1 MGAVNFVREL
11 TYCYLRLAH
20 PETDF
25 GGQKGLSDLTSL
37 STEDSYVKN
46 YKKSHNKGYKTARAV
61 EVKGEHLP
69 TGELGV
75 IHGSM
80 SLSAVKQVCHQR
92 DVSINEYM
100 TAVFIYSIY
109 KEYLKESPS
118 SRPIAVAVPVNLRPY
133 FESVTTR
140 NFFVMVSAVYAADRT
155 GESFDRILE
164 LVTMSLREQITKEH
178 LEELFSYNVS
188 NQKNIFLRSVPMF
201 IKVLAMRFVY
211 RSSARAN
218 TSTLTN
224 IGAFQVQKEY
234 ESFIEKF
241 HGMIAMSTGQHI
253 KALLCSYR
261 DELVLNFSST
271 LRDVSIQR
279 RFFRKLVE
287 DGMEVT
293 IESNGVYYE

>member
-1 MGAVNFVREL
+1 M
-11 TYCYLRLAH
+11 
-20 PETDF
+20 
-25 GGQKGLSDLTSL
+25 Q
-37 STEDSYVKN
+37 
-46 YKKSHNKGYKTARAV
+46 
-61 EVKGEHLP
+61 
-69 TGELGV
+69 
-75 IHGSM
+75 
-80 SLSAVKQVCHQR
+80 
-92 DVSINEYM
+92 
-100 TAVFIYSIY
+100 
-109 KEYLKESPS
+109 
-118 SRPIAVAVPVNLRPY
+118 PIGR
-133 FESVTTR
+133 
-140 NFFVMVSAVYAADRT
+140 
-155 GESFDRILE
+155 ESFDRILE

-287 DGMEVT
+287 DGIEVT

>member
-1 MGAVNFVREL
+1 MLFR
-11 TYCYLRLAH
+11 
-20 PETDF
+20 
-25 GGQKGLSDLTSL
+25 S
-37 STEDSYVKN
+37 
-46 YKKSHNKGYKTARAV
+46 
-61 EVKGEHLP
+61 
-69 TGELGV
+69 
-75 IHGSM
+75 
-80 SLSAVKQVCHQR
+80 
-92 DVSINEYM
+92 
-100 TAVFIYSIY
+100 SIY

-234 ESFIEKF
+234 DDVC
-241 HGMIAMSTGQHI
+241 HLLGGDIAQGDLGLHPPTISLG
-253 KALLCSYR
+253 SW
-261 DELVLNFSST
+261 
-271 LRDVSIQR
+271 LRQR
-279 RFFRKLVE
+279 PDHYTKIGRASCRERVCLYV
-287 DGMEVT
+287 
-293 IESNGVYYE
+293 